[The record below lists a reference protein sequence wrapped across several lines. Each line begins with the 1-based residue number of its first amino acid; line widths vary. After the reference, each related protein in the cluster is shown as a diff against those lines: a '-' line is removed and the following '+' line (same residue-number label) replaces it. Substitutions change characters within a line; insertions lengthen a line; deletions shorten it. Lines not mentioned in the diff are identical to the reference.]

1 MIEKSDLIRVKDV
14 MKTDF
19 GTIDGVATVADALK
33 KMKTLKTAVLIVNK
47 RNEDDEYG
55 MLTSGDIARHVLAK
69 DRAPDRVNVYEIMS
83 KPVISVH
90 PDMDIRYC
98 SRLFANYNLVRAP
111 VLENNKVVGMVS
123 PNSLVLGWL
132 VQNVS
137 INGIL
142 SKIAVQFTSAE

>member
-1 MIEKSDLIRVKDV
+1 MTEKKGIVRVKDV

-33 KMKTLKTAVLIVNK
+33 KMKSLKTAVLIVNK

-69 DRAPDRVNVYEIMS
+69 DRAPDRVNVYEIMN
-83 KPVISVH
+83 KPVITVH

-123 PNSLVLGWL
+123 PNSLVLDGL
-132 VQNVS
+132 YKTFQ
-137 INGIL
+137 
-142 SKIAVQFTSAE
+142 

>member
-1 MIEKSDLIRVKDV
+1 MIVNNNLIRVKDV

-19 GTIDGVATVADALK
+19 GTIDGIATVADALK

-55 MLTSGDIARHVLAK
+55 MVTSGDIARHVLAK

-111 VLENNKVVGMVS
+111 VLENNKIVGMVS
-123 PNSLVLGWL
+123 PNSLVLDGL
-132 VQNVS
+132 YKTVQ
-137 INGIL
+137 
-142 SKIAVQFTSAE
+142 

>member
-1 MIEKSDLIRVKDV
+1 MTIKNALIRVKDV

-19 GTIDGVATVADALK
+19 GTIDGVATVADALI
-33 KMKTLKTAVLIVNK
+33 KMKSLKTAVLIVNK

-69 DRAPDRVNVYEIMS
+69 DRAPDRVNVYEIMN
-83 KPVISVH
+83 KPIISVH

-111 VLENNKVVGMVS
+111 VLENNKVVGIVS
-123 PNSLVLGWL
+123 PNSLVLDGL
-132 VQNVS
+132 YKTFQ
-137 INGIL
+137 
-142 SKIAVQFTSAE
+142 

>member
-1 MIEKSDLIRVKDV
+1 MIEKSNPIRVKDV

-19 GTIDGVATVADALK
+19 GTIDGIATVADALK
-33 KMKTLKTAVLIVNK
+33 QMKTLKTAVLIVNK
-47 RNEDDEYG
+47 RNENDEYG

-83 KPVISVH
+83 KPVITVH

-111 VLENNKVVGMVS
+111 VVENNQVVGMVS
-123 PNSLVLGWL
+123 PNSLVLDGL
-132 VQNVS
+132 YKTVQ
-137 INGIL
+137 
-142 SKIAVQFTSAE
+142 

>member
-1 MIEKSDLIRVKDV
+1 MIENHTLIRVKDV

-19 GTIDGVATVADALK
+19 GTIDGIATVADALK
-33 KMKTLKTAVLIVNK
+33 QMKTLKTAVLIVNK

-83 KPVISVH
+83 KPVITVH
-90 PDMDIRYC
+90 PNMDIRYC

-111 VLENNKVVGMVS
+111 VVENNKVVGMVS
-123 PNSLVLGWL
+123 PNSLVLDGL
-132 VQNVS
+132 YKSVQ
-137 INGIL
+137 
-142 SKIAVQFTSAE
+142 

>member
-1 MIEKSDLIRVKDV
+1 MIENSKLIRVKDV

-19 GTIDGVATVADALK
+19 GTIDGIATVAEALK

-47 RNEDDEYG
+47 RNEHDEYV
-55 MLTSGDIARHVLAK
+55 MVTSADIARHVLAK

-83 KPVISVH
+83 KPIISVH

-111 VLENNKVVGMVS
+111 VLENNKIIGMVS
-123 PNSLVLGWL
+123 PDSLVLDGL
-132 VQNVS
+132 YKTFQ
-137 INGIL
+137 
-142 SKIAVQFTSAE
+142 

>member
-1 MIEKSDLIRVKDV
+1 MIEKSVLIRVKDV

-19 GTIDGVATVADALK
+19 GTIDGVATVADALT

-132 VQNVS
+132 V
-137 INGIL
+137 
-142 SKIAVQFTSAE
+142 

>member
-1 MIEKSDLIRVKDV
+1 

-98 SRLFANYNLVRAP
+98 SRLFANYNLVRRPFLKTTRLSAWLALIHWCSMACTKRFNKWHP
-111 VLENNKVVGMVS
+111 VK
-123 PNSLVLGWL
+123 NSSTIYPSRVKMLNEWK
-132 VQNVS
+132 S
-137 INGIL
+137 RL
-142 SKIAVQFTSAE
+142 SML

>member
-1 MIEKSDLIRVKDV
+1 MISTKAPIRVKDV

-19 GTIDGVATVADALK
+19 GTIDGIATVADALR
-33 KMKTLKTAVLIVNK
+33 KMKFLKTAVLIVNK
-47 RNEDDEYG
+47 RNENDEYG
-55 MLTSGDIARHVLAK
+55 MVTSGDIARHVLAR

-111 VLENNKVVGMVS
+111 VLEHNIVVGMVS
-123 PNSLVLGWL
+123 PNALVLDGL
-132 VQNVS
+132 YKTFQ
-137 INGIL
+137 
-142 SKIAVQFTSAE
+142 

>member
-1 MIEKSDLIRVKDV
+1 MMDKRAIIRVKDV

-33 KMKTLKTAVLIVNK
+33 KMKALKTAVLIVNK

-69 DRAPDRVNVYEIMS
+69 DRAPDRVNVYEIMN

-123 PNSLVLGWL
+123 PNSLVLDGL
-132 VQNVS
+132 YKTFQ
-137 INGIL
+137 
-142 SKIAVQFTSAE
+142 

>member
-1 MIEKSDLIRVKDV
+1 MIINNNLIRVKDV

-19 GTIDGVATVADALK
+19 GTIDGIATVADALK

-55 MLTSGDIARHVLAK
+55 MVTSGDIARHVLAK
-69 DRAPDRVNVYEIMS
+69 DRAPDRVNVYEIMC

-111 VLENNKVVGMVS
+111 VLENNQIVGMVS
-123 PNSLVLGWL
+123 PNSLVLEGL
-132 VQNVS
+132 YKTVQ
-137 INGIL
+137 
-142 SKIAVQFTSAE
+142 

>member
-1 MIEKSDLIRVKDV
+1 MIEKSNPIRVKDV

-19 GTIDGVATVADALK
+19 GTIDGIATVADALK
-33 KMKTLKTAVLIVNK
+33 KMKALKTAVLIVNK

-83 KPVISVH
+83 KPVITVH

-111 VLENNKVVGMVS
+111 VVENNKVVGMVS
-123 PNSLVLGWL
+123 PNSLVLDGL
-132 VQNVS
+132 YKSVQ
-137 INGIL
+137 
-142 SKIAVQFTSAE
+142 

>member
-1 MIEKSDLIRVKDV
+1 MMDNRTIIRVKDV

-19 GTIDGVATVADALK
+19 GTIDGIATVADALK
-33 KMKTLKTAVLIVNK
+33 QMKALKTAVLIVNK

-69 DRAPDRVNVYEIMS
+69 DRAPDRVNVYEIMT

-123 PNSLVLGWL
+123 PNSLVLDGL
-132 VQNVS
+132 YKTFQ
-137 INGIL
+137 
-142 SKIAVQFTSAE
+142 

>member
-1 MIEKSDLIRVKDV
+1 

-19 GTIDGVATVADALK
+19 GTIDGIATVADALK
-33 KMKTLKTAVLIVNK
+33 QMKALKTAVLIVNK
-47 RNEDDEYG
+47 RNENDEYG

-69 DRAPDRVNVYEIMS
+69 DRAPDRVNVYEIMN

-111 VLENNKVVGMVS
+111 VLENNKVIGMIS
-123 PNSLVLGWL
+123 PNSLVLDGL
-132 VQNVS
+132 YKTFQ
-137 INGIL
+137 
-142 SKIAVQFTSAE
+142 